1 MKQRTHP
8 FSRNRLLVLLALF
21 LCASPTLQASDWPQ
35 WRGPKR
41 DGISTESGWLAQWP
55 KEGPKQVWKTNV
67 GTGCASVVVAG
78 GRVYAIGNKS
88 DTDTVSCLD
97 TATGKE
103 VWHFSYPAPL
113 DPNMYE
119 GGPNTT
125 PTVDGSFVYTVGRKG
140 QLFCL
145 SAEKGEVVWSKDYQR
160 DFGAQAPQWG
170 YSGTP
175 LIVGNLLIADVGGNG
190 ASAVAFEKT
199 TGKEMWKQ
207 GSDKAGYSSPVVFEL
222 GGKQC
227 VAIFNASGLVV
238 REVATGKEVLRH
250 QWKTSYDVNAATP
263 IIQGDRI
270 LIASG
275 YSKGGALLQMAGGDA
290 KVLWQS
296 KSMRSKF
303 SSPILWKGH
312 LYGFDESTLACLD
325 FATGDVKWTQSGL
338 GMGTVL
344 IADGKLIVLSESGEL
359 VTADAVPTAFTPIS
373 RAKVIRGRCWVVP
386 VLANGRI
393 YAKNNEGELV
403 CLDVSGK

>member
-1 MKQRTHP
+1 M
-8 FSRNRLLVLLALF
+8 SRNQIVAALCLTACSF
-21 LCASPTLQASDWPQ
+21 TQAADWPQ
-35 WRGPKR
+35 WRGAKR
-41 DGISTESGWLAQWP
+41 DGISTETGWLAQWP
-55 KEGPKQVWKTNV
+55 KDGPKQAWKTNV
-67 GTGCASVVVAG
+67 GIGCASVVVAG
-78 GRVYAIGNKS
+78 GRVFAIGNKS
-88 DTDTVSCLD
+88 DTDTLVCLD
-97 TATGKE
+97 ATTGKE
-103 VWHFSYPAPL
+103 VWHFSYGAPL

-125 PTVDGSFVYTVGRKG
+125 PTVDGSFVYTIGRKG

-145 SAEKGEVVWSKDYQR
+145 SANKGEVVWSKDYLR
-160 DFGAQAPQWG
+160 DYGAQAPQWG

-190 ASAVAFEKT
+190 ASAVAFETT

-207 GSDKAGYSSPVVFEL
+207 GSDKAGYSSPVAFEYA
-222 GGKQC
+222 GKQC
-227 VAIFNASGLVV
+227 AAIFNASGLVV

-275 YSKGGALLQMAGGDA
+275 YSKGGALLQMTGGDT

-303 SSPILWKGH
+303 SSPILWKGN

-325 FATGDVKWTQSGL
+325 FATGDVKWSQSGL

-344 IADGKLIVLSESGEL
+344 IADGKLIVLSENGEL
-359 VTADAVPTAFTPIS
+359 LTAEAVPTAFTPIS
-373 RAKVIRGRCWVVP
+373 RAKVIKGRCWVVP
-386 VLANGRI
+386 VLSGGRI
-393 YAKNNEGELV
+393 FVKNNEGELV
-403 CLDVSGK
+403 CLDVGGK